1 MQSKF
6 ACCRGLLRVLKK
18 VSAITRR
25 PLYRGLEFFNEKI
38 NTDKTLTMSQL
49 TVMRCLLA
57 EIDKEAIGL
66 LQNAPWPEYVIN
78 VWWYSLKI
86 IKTTHLFCSCSFLN
100 YECVHLSD
108 KMIPIHFPSPCKIR
122 SILHH
127 GSAQRVHKKKLHNA
141 LIYLFCNFLLFFI
154 INFVF
159 LSFPFL
165 FRSRILTNQKHEL
178 MVPNCQW
185 NCMYTIISVP
195 LYWGKF

>member
-1 MQSKF
+1 MKF
-6 ACCRGLLRVLKK
+6 SCYSGLLRVLKK
-18 VSAITRR
+18 VSAIKRR
-25 PLYRGLEFFNEKI
+25 PLCRGSEFLNWKI
-38 NTDKTLTMSQL
+38 NIDKTLNTFQL
-49 TVMRCLLA
+49 TVIRCLLA

-66 LQNAPWPEYVIN
+66 LQNAPWAEYVIN
-78 VWWYSLKI
+78 VWWYLLKI

-154 INFVF
+154 INFLF
-159 LSFPFL
+159 PSFPFL
-165 FRSRILTNQKHEL
+165 F
-178 MVPNCQW
+178 
-185 NCMYTIISVP
+185 
-195 LYWGKF
+195 